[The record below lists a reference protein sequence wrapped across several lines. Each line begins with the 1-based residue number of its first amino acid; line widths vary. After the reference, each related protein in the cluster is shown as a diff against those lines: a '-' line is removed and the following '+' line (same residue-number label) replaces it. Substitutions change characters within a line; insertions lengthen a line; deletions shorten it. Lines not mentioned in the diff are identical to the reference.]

1 MSLQKLKQRA
11 FENPEVKAEYERLEV
26 EFRFIDELLS
36 MRSKAE
42 RLREE
47 GMQQGMHEGVEA
59 TLRKLIDLKF
69 GPLPEWADQQ
79 VAAAS
84 DVQLDEWISG
94 ILTSGSL
101 DELLGKSQ

>member
-1 MSLQKLKQRA
+1 MA
-11 FENPEVKAEYERLEV
+11 T
-26 EFRFIDELLS
+26 LS
-36 MRSKAE
+36 E
-42 RLREE
+42 RLRAEGME
-47 GMQQGMHEGVEA
+47 KGMHQGMQQGMHEGIES